1 MHTAARA
8 RTHTHTHT
16 PPYYRQPLPLIA
28 TLEPDG
34 VKICLIYIHV
44 TWLKSTVG
52 VRRVSPSQPL
62 ACAER
67 YPGIL
72 TLKCWIMTG
81 GISNLSASTTLR
93 SSHRISRLS
102 FISPCIMRRNGM
114 TSHSN
119 FSLITY
125 YFIIL
130 PSSWTNQLG
139 RGWTKDS
146 EPLLHLTSR
155 IAMNVLP
162 TPFTDGANSGWARL
176 PYLQQRSHRVH
187 ITLGSSVINE

>member
-1 MHTAARA
+1 MSQNKDMIKLLLLQNKSIVETF
-8 RTHTHTHT
+8 
-16 PPYYRQPLPLIA
+16 
-28 TLEPDG
+28 TLMN
-34 VKICLIYIHV
+34 
-44 TWLKSTVG
+44 SG
-52 VRRVSPSQPL
+52 VRCVSPSQPL

-72 TLKCWIMTG
+72 TLKCWIMTER
-81 GISNLSASTTLR
+81 ISNLSASTTLR

-102 FISPCIMRRNGM
+102 FISPCIMRRNEM

-130 PSSWTNQLG
+130 PSSWTNQPG
-139 RGWTKDS
+139 RRWTKDS

-155 IAMNVLP
+155 IAMSVWP
-162 TPFTDGANSGWARL
+162 TPFTDGANSEWVQL
-176 PYLQQRSHRVH
+176 PYLQHRSHRIH